1 MRVFEAVQGL
11 LVGEEPGRGLVR
23 VTQVRIEVS
32 PKWEQSTTQDK
43 EEDVREAVYLAV
55 MPCTMS
61 ISMKVRSG
69 AKFPIASL
77 SLTPVSV
84 NANTLRRKRWRWLPK
99 KVVDLIPQVE

>member
-11 LVGEEPGRGLVR
+11 LVGEEPGGGLVR

-84 NANTLRRKRWRWLPK
+84 NANTLGRKRWR
-99 KVVDLIPQVE
+99 